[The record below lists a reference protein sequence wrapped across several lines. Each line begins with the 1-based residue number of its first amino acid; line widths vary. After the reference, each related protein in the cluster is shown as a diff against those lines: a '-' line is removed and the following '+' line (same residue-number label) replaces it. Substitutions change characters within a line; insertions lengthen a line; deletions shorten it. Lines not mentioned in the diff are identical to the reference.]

1 MNSSFIAK
9 PRLSHFGKSPEE
21 KEIIKRM
28 QTTELNQKLKNYPKQ
43 QLAPFLM
50 SNQNF
55 NNGRTT
61 LKPLDHTKS
70 TFGKTLRDSNDY
82 NEGKSSNAVRANVLP
97 YQLMFEEM

>member
-9 PRLSHFGKSPEE
+9 PRLSHYSKSPEE

-50 SNQNF
+50 SN
-55 NNGRTT
+55 
-61 LKPLDHTKS
+61 
-70 TFGKTLRDSNDY
+70 
-82 NEGKSSNAVRANVLP
+82 
-97 YQLMFEEM
+97 

>member
-82 NEGKSSNAVRANVLP
+82 NQGKSSPAVPASVSP
-97 YQLMFEEM
+97 YQLMLEEM

>member
-1 MNSSFIAK
+1 MI
-9 PRLSHFGKSPEE
+9 
-21 KEIIKRM
+21 
-28 QTTELNQKLKNYPKQ
+28 NQKLKNYPKQ

-61 LKPLDHTKS
+61 LKPLDHTKG

-82 NEGKSSNAVRANVLP
+82 NEGKSSNAVRASVLP